1 MVKKVFAFTFVGITT
16 AASITGVVLTNTSIS
31 ELKAVD
37 NSLTMTFT
45 SDNVSSSSTSGYYP
59 YFTLSTTTQLTETP
73 YSATGTLSIEGNGY
87 VQFKKNGHI
96 FHILDGEDVELSMPF
111 EFHNITRATS
121 VTISGKN
128 VGYTYTKTFIPSNN
142 DLVINVSLPDLDYE
156 RDGTTEVYIDTITVS
171 YVC

>member
-1 MVKKVFAFTFVGITT
+1 MVKKVFAFAFVGITT
-16 AASITGVVLTNTSIS
+16 AASITGVVLTNSDFK
-31 ELKAVD
+31 ELKAAD
-37 NSLTMTFT
+37 NALTMTFT
-45 SDNVSSSSTSGYYP
+45 SEDVSSSNAGGYHP

-73 YSATGTLSIEGNGY
+73 YSVTGTLGIEGNGY

-96 FHILDGEDVELSMPF
+96 FHIFDGEDVELSMPF

-121 VTISGKN
+121 VTITGKN
-128 VGYTYTKTFIPSNN
+128 IGYTYTKTFTPSNN

-156 RDGTTEVYIDTITVS
+156 KDGTTEVYIDTITVS